1 MALTDSQ
8 RALWTRT
15 RAKGQRRVLVEQF
28 LVGAAIL
35 AGGQSLRALLRG
47 GWSAVGELWRASGGR
62 LSLATVAFGG
72 LVAYVFGVLSWNR
85 MERLYAEATRAPAAP
100 AADDPS
106 RR

>member
-1 MALTDSQ
+1 LPLTDSQ
-8 RALWTRT
+8 RVSWTRT

-35 AGGQSLRALLRG
+35 AVGQSLRALLRG
-47 GWSAVGELWRASGGR
+47 GWSAVGQLWQVSGGR
-62 LSLATVAFGG
+62 LGLAAVAFGG
-72 LVAYVFGVLSWNR
+72 LVAYVFGVLAWNR
-85 MERLYAEATRAPAAP
+85 MERLYAEATPAPAAP

>member
-8 RALWTRT
+8 RAAWTRT
-15 RAKGQRRVLVEQF
+15 RAKGQRRVVVEQF

-47 GWSAVGELWRASGGR
+47 GWSAVGELWQVSGGR
-62 LSLATVAFGG
+62 LSLAAVAFGG
-72 LVAYVFGVLSWNR
+72 LMAYVFGVLAWRR
-85 MERLYAEATRAPAAP
+85 MERSYAEATQAPAAP
-100 AADDPS
+100 ATDHPT

>member
-1 MALTDSQ
+1 MAMTDSQ
-8 RALWTRT
+8 RASWTRT
-15 RAKGQRRVLVEQF
+15 RAKGQRRVIVEQF

-47 GWSAVGELWRASGGR
+47 GWSAVGELWQASGGR
-62 LSLATVAFGG
+62 LSLAAVAFGG
-72 LVAYVFGVLSWNR
+72 LMAYVFGVRSWNR

-100 AADDPS
+100 AADNTP

>member
-8 RALWTRT
+8 RASWTRT

-28 LVGAAIL
+28 LVGATIL

-47 GWSAVGELWRASGGR
+47 GWSAVGDLWQASGGR
-62 LSLATVAFGG
+62 LSLAAVAFGG
-72 LVAYVFGVLSWNR
+72 LMAYVFGVLAWNR

-100 AADDPS
+100 AADNPS
-106 RR
+106 PR